1 MTLTPLTQAL
11 IRDAMWNVVTAVD
24 QVRSGQLKDHAFLRG
39 MVRAD
44 LSNARTVMRA
54 LRETCPARYRAALQ
68 FARAT
73 IPEIRQRL
81 LLGKGQHA

>member
-11 IRDAMWNVVTAVD
+11 VRDAMWNVVTAVD
-24 QVRSGQLKDHAFLRG
+24 QIRNGSLKDHAFLRG

-44 LSNARTVMRA
+44 VSHARTVMRA

-68 FARAT
+68 FARTT
-73 IPEIRQRL
+73 IPELRQRIA
-81 LLGKGQHA
+81 LGKGQP